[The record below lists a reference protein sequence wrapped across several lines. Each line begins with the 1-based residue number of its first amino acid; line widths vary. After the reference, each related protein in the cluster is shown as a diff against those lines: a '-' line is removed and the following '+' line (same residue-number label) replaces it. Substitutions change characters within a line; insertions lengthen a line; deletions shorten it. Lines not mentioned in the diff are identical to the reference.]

1 MAIQGKNDDLIR
13 RFKLYGFGFL
23 LGLLLVYV
31 LFHGRSCE
39 MPSSRKLAELE
50 HQKLEY
56 SKHAVCRMQCRNI
69 TEAEIKQILK
79 SGKVNYDKSNVH
91 EKPYGTYAVEGIAVD
106 GKNLRIIIA
115 DCDTI
120 SKVVTAI
127 DLKMENDS
135 CDCPSIKNP

>member
-1 MAIQGKNDDLIR
+1 MAIPGKNADLIR
-13 RFKLYGFGFL
+13 RFKFYGFGFL
-23 LGLLLVYV
+23 LGLMMVV
-31 LFHGRSCE
+31 VIFRGRSCE
-39 MPSSRKLAELE
+39 MPGSRKLAELE

-56 SKHAVCRMQCRNI
+56 SKHATCRMLCRNI

-106 GKNLRIIIA
+106 GKSLRIIIA

-127 DLKMENDS
+127 DLMMEKDS
-135 CDCPSIKNP
+135 CDCP

>member
-1 MAIQGKNDDLIR
+1 MGIPGKNADLIR
-13 RFKLYGFGFL
+13 RFKFYGFGFL
-23 LGLLLVYV
+23 LGLMMVAV
-31 LFHGRSCE
+31 LFRGRSCE
-39 MPSSRKLAELE
+39 KPSSRKLAELE

-56 SKHAVCRMQCRNI
+56 SKHAACRMLCRNI

-91 EKPYGTYAVEGIAVD
+91 EKPYGTYAVEGIAAD
-106 GKNLRIIIA
+106 GKSLRIIIA

-127 DLKMENDS
+127 DLKMEKDS
-135 CDCPSIKNP
+135 CDCPTQN